1 MNGKQQEHPLLGP
14 ATTGLMATD
23 MLHIQVQAVLM
34 QVQ

>member
-1 MNGKQQEHPLLGP
+1 MNGKQQHHPLG
-14 ATTGLMATD
+14 TTGLMATD